1 LELKEWKVETC
12 TDGTAALERIAG
24 DTHYDVLLLDYRLP
38 DVDGLQLVKQ
48 ARQLVHRSQTP
59 IIMFSASPVE
69 AAARDAGVDVFLR
82 KPQDIGSLAE
92 TINRLLE
99 ERDQEQ

>member
-1 LELKEWKVETC
+1 MS
-12 TDGTAALERIAG
+12 GTNNWRTVFIAG
-24 DTHYDVLLLDYRLP
+24 LD
-38 DVDGLQLVKQ
+38 
-48 ARQLVHRSQTP
+48 ARANIAIREEG
-59 IIMFSASPVE
+59 MFSASPVE
-69 AAARDAGVDVFLR
+69 AAARDVGVDVFLR